1 MVKAPANKSI
11 CWAAVV
17 VFLLTLAFWA
27 PGVRYRL
34 VNFDDNDYVF
44 DNPHVLGGLTP
55 AAIWWAWTDTAQAAN
70 WHPLTWMSLQ
80 ADVSMSGVREQ
91 PVGKTPRFETPAF
104 DRISSVMHLHNALLH
119 AANATLL
126 FLLMWMMLEG
136 LSVSGHESLKG
147 EEGGNTGR
155 SPFTF
160 HLSSFALFALLWA
173 VHPLRAEAVAWVSER
188 KEVLSAFFMLLT
200 LVCHVRGH
208 LIAALAFYALA
219 LSAKPV
225 AVSLPVVVFA
235 IDWWRE
241 GRPRWLRAA
250 AYAVLAAACVGLTL
264 LAQREVIEGSYLTFR
279 ERLPNVLAAF
289 GSYAWQTLVPARL
302 SLMYPV
308 LERFDWT
315 FTFASF
321 LALSV
326 FWIGRRSPLVRLS
339 AAWVVVGLLPMI
351 GIVQVGCQSHADR
364 YTYWVGCGLTAVLG
378 LMWVRHVPHGK
389 YRAALLLLPLL
400 LYGTL
405 GWRQREA
412 WYDTESIFGMSYR
425 NVPSPTSATAYAQ
438 AVKTRD
444 RDAAE
449 RIYREARLRFPDD
462 AFTISQLAV
471 FLAVNRGPE
480 TFDEARALAREALS
494 LDDGNAFAF
503 EALGFAAV
511 RSGDFAEAEK
521 AFLAAI
527 ERGSESPS
535 VQRGL
540 ADARKGLAARPG
552 PWRDGT
558 PVKDEG
564 KGTGP

>member
-27 PGVRYRL
+27 PGMRYRL

-55 AAIWWAWTDTAQAAN
+55 AAIRWAWTDTAQAAN

-80 ADVSMSGVREQ
+80 ADVSLSGVREQ
-91 PVGKTPRFETPAF
+91 PVGKTPRFETPTF

-119 AANATLL
+119 AANAALL
-126 FLLMWMMLEG
+126 FLLMWMMGSKAESG
-136 LSVSGHESLKG
+136 EDDKPFIVSLS
-147 EEGGNTGR
+147 
-155 SPFTF
+155 
-160 HLSSFALFALLWA
+160 LFALLWA
-173 VHPLRAEAVAWVSER
+173 VHSLRAEAVAWVSER

-208 LIAALAFYALA
+208 LAAALALYALA

-225 AVSLPVVVFA
+225 AVSLPAVVFA
-235 IDWWRE
+235 LDWWRE
-241 GRPRWLRAA
+241 GRPRWLRTA

-264 LAQREVIEGSYLTFR
+264 LAQHEVIEGSYLSFR

-289 GSYAWQTLVPARL
+289 GSYAWQTLVPTRL

-315 FTFASF
+315 FSFASF

-326 FWIGRRSPLVRLS
+326 FWFGRRSPLVRLA

-364 YTYWVGCGLTAVLG
+364 YTYWVGCGLTAILG
-378 LMWVRHVPHGK
+378 LLWIQYVPHGK

-412 WYDTESIFGMSYR
+412 WHDTESIFGMSYR

-438 AVKTRD
+438 AVKSRD

-480 TFDEARALAREALS
+480 TFDEARALAREAIS

-521 AFLAAI
+521 AFVAAI

-558 PVKDEG
+558 PVKDAE
-564 KGTGP
+564 KGTGL